1 MRNILIFRELRI
13 NMPIFRGL
21 HEMAFRK
28 LLIFSG
34 FYICKSKIIFC

>member
-21 HEMAFRK
+21 RK
-28 LLIFSG
+28 IEVRNLLIFSG

>member
-13 NMPIFRGL
+13 NTPIFRGL
-21 HEMAFRK
+21 REMAFRK

-34 FYICKSKIIFC
+34 FYICKS